1 MPLRITPFSRPP
13 ALDARL
19 ERRRYQ
25 RFGESLVMVCEA
37 AIETIPVAPLP
48 NGLHFHE
55 VETEAYAHIIG
66 ELRGTDEAQVQA
78 HAQRLKPS
86 PVPYRGMVLRGA
98 DGKLLACA
106 QVAVDGE
113 LVGLYDV
120 STAPAQ
126 RGRGLSGVLCGQ

>member
-66 ELRGTDEAQVQA
+66 A